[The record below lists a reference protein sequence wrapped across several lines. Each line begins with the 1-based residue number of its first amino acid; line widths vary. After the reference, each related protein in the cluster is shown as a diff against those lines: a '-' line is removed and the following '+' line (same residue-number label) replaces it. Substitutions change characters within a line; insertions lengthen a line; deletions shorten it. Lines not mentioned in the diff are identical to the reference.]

1 MVGISTTIV
10 AGIAMIG
17 WAGSRLMPDPDP
29 RLAALGRA
37 LRKARRDRDLS
48 QEAVGQR
55 AGMHPNHVGT
65 IERGTKD
72 LRATTLLRLIEALEM
87 SPAELFADYR
97 LPDEPAA
104 EAPSARDR

>member
-1 MVGISTTIV
+1 
-10 AGIAMIG
+10 
-17 WAGSRLMPDPDP
+17 MPDNDP

-87 SPAELFADYR
+87 SPADLFADYGTSGDESAKA
-97 LPDEPAA
+97 PDAA
-104 EAPSARDR
+104 

>member
-1 MVGISTTIV
+1 
-10 AGIAMIG
+10 
-17 WAGSRLMPDPDP
+17 MPESDP
-29 RLAALGRA
+29 RLVALGRA
-37 LRKARRDRDLS
+37 LRKARRARDLS

-87 SPAELFADYR
+87 SPAELFADYAQAGEE
-97 LPDEPAA
+97 PPADEPDTPPQRSRPPA
-104 EAPSARDR
+104 

>member
-1 MVGISTTIV
+1 
-10 AGIAMIG
+10 
-17 WAGSRLMPDPDP
+17 MPDPDP
-29 RLAALGRA
+29 RLVALGRA

-87 SPAELFADYR
+87 SPAELFAAYG
-97 LPDEPAA
+97 LSDEEPEGTRRRDAA
-104 EAPSARDR
+104 

>member
-1 MVGISTTIV
+1 
-10 AGIAMIG
+10 
-17 WAGSRLMPDPDP
+17 MPEPDP
-29 RLAALGRA
+29 RLVALGRS

-72 LRATTLLRLIEALEM
+72 LRATTLLRLIEALDM
-87 SPAELFADYR
+87 SPAELFSDYA
-97 LPDEPAA
+97 LPGEEPA
-104 EAPSARDR
+104 EAPDPGGV

>member
-1 MVGISTTIV
+1 
-10 AGIAMIG
+10 
-17 WAGSRLMPDPDP
+17 MPDPDP
-29 RLAALGRA
+29 RLVALGRA

-48 QEAVGQR
+48 QEAIGQR

-87 SPAELFADYR
+87 SPAELFGDYALSGDVETSPTGGR
-97 LPDEPAA
+97 SRPDAQ
-104 EAPSARDR
+104 SGG

>member
-1 MVGISTTIV
+1 M
-10 AGIAMIG
+10 
-17 WAGSRLMPDPDP
+17 LDPDP
-29 RLAALGRA
+29 RLVALGGA
-37 LRKARRDRDLS
+37 LRKARRSRDLS

-87 SPAELFADYR
+87 SPAQLFADYTV
-97 LPDEPAA
+97 PEEDETS
-104 EAPSARDR
+104 APGHRRQSRA

>member
-1 MVGISTTIV
+1 MREND
-10 AGIAMIG
+10 A
-17 WAGSRLMPDPDP
+17 RLV
-29 RLAALGRA
+29 ALGRA
-37 LRKARRDRDLS
+37 LRRARRERDLS

-87 SPAELFADYR
+87 SPAELFADYEA
-97 LPDEPAA
+97 PAHETGAETPAA
-104 EAPSARDR
+104 DR

>member
-1 MVGISTTIV
+1 
-10 AGIAMIG
+10 
-17 WAGSRLMPDPDP
+17 MPDNDP
-29 RLAALGRA
+29 RLVALGRS

-48 QEAVGQR
+48 QEAVGQL

-87 SPAELFADYR
+87 SPAELFADYAVNGE
-97 LPDEPAA
+97 EPAP
-104 EAPSARDR
+104 EAPGSGG

>member
-1 MVGISTTIV
+1 MREND
-10 AGIAMIG
+10 A
-17 WAGSRLMPDPDP
+17 RLV
-29 RLAALGRA
+29 ALGRA
-37 LRKARRDRDLS
+37 LRRARRERDLS

-87 SPAELFADYR
+87 SPAELFAEYEG
-97 LPDEPAA
+97 PADETGAETPAA
-104 EAPSARDR
+104 DR

>member
-1 MVGISTTIV
+1 MTDHDI
-10 AGIAMIG
+10 
-17 WAGSRLMPDPDP
+17 RLVT
-29 RLAALGRA
+29 LGRA
-37 LRKARRDRDLS
+37 LRRARRQRDLS

-87 SPAELFADYR
+87 SPADLFADYAR
-97 LPDEPAA
+97 LAAQPPA
-104 EAPSARDR
+104 EASDSIRA

>member
-1 MVGISTTIV
+1 MVGFSTTIV
-10 AGIAMIG
+10 AGIPAIG
-17 WAGSRLMPDPDP
+17 WAGCRTMPDPDP
-29 RLAALGRA
+29 RLVALGQA

-72 LRATTLLRLIEALEM
+72 LRATTLLRLIEALEL
-87 SPAELFADYR
+87 SPAELFSRYG
-97 LPDEPAA
+97 EG
-104 EAPSARDR
+104 

>member
-1 MVGISTTIV
+1 M
-10 AGIAMIG
+10 AMIG
-17 WAGSRLMPDPDP
+17 WAGSDFMPDPDP
-29 RLAALGRA
+29 RLVALGRA

-48 QEAVGQR
+48 QEAVGRR

-87 SPAELFADYR
+87 SPGELFVDYAPEAA
-97 LPDEPAA
+97 LPDGHR
-104 EAPSARDR
+104 SR

>member
-1 MVGISTTIV
+1 
-10 AGIAMIG
+10 
-17 WAGSRLMPDPDP
+17 MPSSDP
-29 RLAALGRA
+29 RLVALGRA

-87 SPAELFADYR
+87 SPAELFADYGVAGE
-97 LPDEPAA
+97 EPAA
-104 EAPSARDR
+104 EAPGAGA

>member
-1 MVGISTTIV
+1 MGSV
-10 AGIAMIG
+10 
-17 WAGSRLMPDPDP
+17 SRLMPDQDP
-29 RLAALGRA
+29 RLLALGRA

-87 SPAELFADYR
+87 SPAELFSDYVLPGDAPVADAHDVR
-97 LPDEPAA
+97 G
-104 EAPSARDR
+104 